1 MGLLFY
7 ARVAAEMPEHESA
20 EAEPAKVT
28 PTEVEPARA
37 TTKHKKVKIGLSKD
51 FGLHYTREVCKMCI
65 YAFVRHESMG
75 EASARPET
83 SDRYM
88 MTRMKGDER
97 EEAHVDAVVR
107 SQGDGQNHKG
117 EQGRL

>member
-75 EASARPET
+75 GGKHTTGDKRQIHYDEDERGRKGGSARW
-83 SDRYM
+83 RGGQI
-88 MTRMKGDER
+88 TR
-97 EEAHVDAVVR
+97 
-107 SQGDGQNHKG
+107 
-117 EQGRL
+117 